1 MVVVVGQQRFAL
13 TACGSVTVC
22 KIALEERTRRSA
34 TIMPLLLRTACSPAC
49 AGRCLSINFVFERL
63 SFLFAHLTLRRTL
76 DTKTTTILPSDEGS
90 GDIEE
95 NIPTPA
101 F

>member
-1 MVVVVGQQRFAL
+1 M
-13 TACGSVTVC
+13 C
-22 KIALEERTRRSA
+22 KIALEERTKRIA
-34 TIMPLLLRTACSPAC
+34 TMPLWLRTACSLAC
-49 AGRCLSINFVFERL
+49 AGRCLAIDFVFERL
-63 SFLFAHLTLRRTL
+63 SFLFVHLTLCRTL

-90 GDIEE
+90 GDIGE

>member
-1 MVVVVGQQRFAL
+1 MVGQQRFAL
-13 TACGSVTVC
+13 TVCRSVTVC

-34 TIMPLLLRTACSPAC
+34 TMPLWLRTACSPAC
-49 AGRCLSINFVFERL
+49 AGSCLSINFVFERL
-63 SFLFAHLTLRRTL
+63 SFLFVHLTLRRTL

>member
-1 MVVVVGQQRFAL
+1 MTEQQRFAL

-34 TIMPLLLRTACSPAC
+34 TMPLWLRTACSPAC
-49 AGRCLSINFVFERL
+49 AGRCLSIDFVFPKL
-63 SFLFAHLTLRRTL
+63 LFLFAHLTLRRTL

>member
-1 MVVVVGQQRFAL
+1 MQVN
-13 TACGSVTVC
+13 
-22 KIALEERTRRSA
+22 
-34 TIMPLLLRTACSPAC
+34 
-49 AGRCLSINFVFERL
+49 CLSIDFVFPIL
-63 SFLFAHLTLRRTL
+63 LFLFVHLTLRRTL

-90 GDIEE
+90 GDLEE

>member
-1 MVVVVGQQRFAL
+1 MVVTEQQRFAL

-22 KIALEERTRRSA
+22 KIALEERTKRSA
-34 TIMPLLLRTACSPAC
+34 TMPLWLRTACSPAC
-49 AGRCLSINFVFERL
+49 AGRCLFINFVFERL
-63 SFLFAHLTLRRTL
+63 SFLFVFLTLRRTL